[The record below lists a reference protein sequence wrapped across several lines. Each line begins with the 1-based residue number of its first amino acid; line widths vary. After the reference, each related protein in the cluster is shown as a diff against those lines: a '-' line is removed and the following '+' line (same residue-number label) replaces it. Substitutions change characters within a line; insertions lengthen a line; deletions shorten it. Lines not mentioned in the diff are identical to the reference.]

1 MQLSITNATLRPSN
15 ANFLSCS
22 LTQSSNDLEYIQL
35 FFCARYRHGVL
46 LIPLKQQV
54 LFDFP
59 ITNIVF
65 FSTRVSCSKASQPN
79 LTIFAS
85 TTFLG
90 FQMDTFLWE
99 VLYKINQAQL
109 HCICHRSCN
118 RILWLAKLFPSM
130 EWSHHR

>member
-1 MQLSITNATLRPSN
+1 MLPYDPLRQTFCPVRWPS
-15 ANFLSCS
+15 LQMIWC
-22 LTQSSNDLEYIQL
+22 TSNS

-65 FSTRVSCSKASQPN
+65 FSTLVSCSKASQPN

>member
-1 MQLSITNATLRPSN
+1 MLPYDPLMQTFCPVRWPS
-15 ANFLSCS
+15 LQMIWS
-22 LTQSSNDLEYIQL
+22 TSNS

-130 EWSHHR
+130 EWSHHW